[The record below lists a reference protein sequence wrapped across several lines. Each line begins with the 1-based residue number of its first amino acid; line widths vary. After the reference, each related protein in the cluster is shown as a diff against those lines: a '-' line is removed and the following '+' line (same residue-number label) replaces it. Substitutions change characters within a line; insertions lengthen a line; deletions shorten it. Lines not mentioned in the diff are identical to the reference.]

1 MQPQLAGRSV
11 RANGEPVKGAW
22 RADGDRQVAER
33 LRKGPGGCALTSRAS
48 RRSSTSVSCNANSE
62 WYTRHMTNQVA
73 VRLPAEQI
81 RAIDDLVQQGHGS
94 RSEVIRRALELYLYR
109 LDCERDAERYDEQ
122 PLSEVE
128 LSLTDDERGWSAT
141 PTW

>member
-1 MQPQLAGRSV
+1 
-11 RANGEPVKGAW
+11 
-22 RADGDRQVAER
+22 
-33 LRKGPGGCALTSRAS
+33 
-48 RRSSTSVSCNANSE
+48 
-62 WYTRHMTNQVA
+62 MTNQVA

-109 LDCERDAERYDEQ
+109 LACERDAERYDEQ

-141 PTW
+141 PAW